1 MTLIVIGACLL
12 LSALFSGSETGIY
25 TLSRPRLDLLSAA
38 GGRGARL
45 VRWLVRH
52 DAAILITVLIG
63 NNLVLEVAT
72 WRTDHLLATWGVGDG
87 ARELAVVAILAP
99 IVFLFGEALPK
110 DLFLRRPH
118 AMLLAVAPVL
128 AAARVLFWP
137 LERVLRLLSAGL
149 ERVFGL
155 APRDLARSPGRVEV
169 LSMLAEGARSGA
181 LDTQAERLAINALQ
195 LRTVPLS
202 RCMIP
207 WEEVT
212 CLEEHGTVEERLRAV
227 GASAHTR
234 LPVVDIAGHLQG
246 YVHQLDVLGED
257 GARDP
262 ARHVRPMLC
271 LAPDTPVDRALT
283 ELRIRGQRAAVVGT
297 TEAPLGLVTLKDLL
311 EEISGDLGTW

>member
-1 MTLIVIGACLL
+1 MTVLVIVLCLF
-12 LSALFSGSETGIY
+12 LSAAFSGSETGIY
-25 TLSRPRLDLLSAA
+25 SLSRPRLDLLSAA

-52 DAAILITVLIG
+52 DAAILTTVLIG
-63 NNLVLEVAT
+63 DNLVLEIAT
-72 WRTDHLLATWGVGDG
+72 WRTEHLLETMDVGGG
-87 ARELAVVAILAP
+87 ARELVVTALLAP
-99 IVFLFGEALPK
+99 IVFLFCEAFPK

-118 AMLLAVAPVL
+118 ALMLAVAPLL

-137 LERVLRLLSAGL
+137 LERALRLLTAGL
-149 ERVFGL
+149 ERLFSL
-155 APRDLARSPGRVEV
+155 APRDLTRRAGRVEV
-169 LSMLAEGARSGA
+169 LSMLAEGARLGA
-181 LDTQAERLAINALQ
+181 LEAAAERLAINALQ
-195 LRTVPLS
+195 LRTIPLS

-207 WEEVT
+207 WEEVI
-212 CLEEHGTVEERLRAV
+212 CLEEHGTIEERLRAV

-234 LPVVDIAGHLQG
+234 LPVVDVAGHLQG

-257 GARDP
+257 GTRDP

-271 LAPDTPVDRALT
+271 LAPGTPVDRALT

-297 TEAPLGLVTLKDLL
+297 PQAPRGLVTLKDLL